1 MLEVILVQFLAGQ
14 PRCGDRKAVV
24 VWMWRFP
31 FGRAKQVSLAL
42 TPARD
47 TKRSALTR
55 TELEYLSFA
64 DTVPRVLL
72 GDRAAYHAVRRSWA
86 LPVCSRIAG
95 GKTLYFEERVIPGVP
110 PLPCTRKP
118 AKKLV
123 IASCYVVYVPSFHGY
138 ASNSKKARTKT
149 SCTAVQALPC
159 TRMQEQERYHKGT
172 LKIVVVCGQR

>member
-31 FGRAKQVSLAL
+31 FSRAKQVSLAL
-42 TPARD
+42 TPARYA
-47 TKRSALTR
+47 KRSALTR

-72 GDRAAYHAVRRSWA
+72 GDQAAYHAVRRSWA

-110 PLPCTRKP
+110 TLPCTRKP

-123 IASCYVVYVPSFHGY
+123 IASCYTYPLYMGTHPTAKKLVRRPRVQQYRHCHVRECTNRSDTT
-138 ASNSKKARTKT
+138 KAR
-149 SCTAVQALPC
+149 
-159 TRMQEQERYHKGT
+159 
-172 LKIVVVCGQR
+172 LK